1 MMRKARQ
8 RLLDAHRTSQDAEA
22 RFKTTL
28 DTAKVEFRPANMAGT
43 AAKNA
48 KNKVSDVA
56 TKTRQAV
63 TSRPGAI
70 VAVGAAIGLYLFRKP
85 IASAVRTQIA
95 QRKEAK
101 RSVRPFA
108 DAGKS
113 GKGPIA
119 DPTPK
124 STLTEEV

>member
-1 MMRKARQ
+1 MKKARQ
-8 RLLDAHRTSQDAEA
+8 RLLEAHRTSQDAEA
-22 RFKTTL
+22 RFKSTL
-28 DTAKVEFRPANMAGT
+28 GTAKVEFRPANIAGT
-43 AAKNA
+43 AVQNA
-48 KNKVSDVA
+48 KSKVSDVA
-56 TKTRQAV
+56 TKTSRAI
-63 TSRPGAI
+63 TSRPGTI

-95 QRKEAK
+95 RRKEAK
-101 RSVRPFA
+101 RHATPLA
-108 DAGKS
+108 DENTS